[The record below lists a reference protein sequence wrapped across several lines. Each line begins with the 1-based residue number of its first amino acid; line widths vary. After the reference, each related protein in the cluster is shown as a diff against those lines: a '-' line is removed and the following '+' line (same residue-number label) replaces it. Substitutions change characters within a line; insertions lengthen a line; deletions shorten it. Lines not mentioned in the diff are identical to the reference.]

1 MLDITMY
8 LDILVRVTSKS
19 TSIICHHMKKLLR
32 IKIKKLMEGPNR
44 NPWTKYKPA
53 IQAIHKLIG
62 PIDRKK
68 KPMMNKVKTYN
79 NRNNHIPF
87 KHLPISQI

>member
-44 NPWTKYKPA
+44 NP
-53 IQAIHKLIG
+53 
-62 PIDRKK
+62 
-68 KPMMNKVKTYN
+68 
-79 NRNNHIPF
+79 
-87 KHLPISQI
+87 